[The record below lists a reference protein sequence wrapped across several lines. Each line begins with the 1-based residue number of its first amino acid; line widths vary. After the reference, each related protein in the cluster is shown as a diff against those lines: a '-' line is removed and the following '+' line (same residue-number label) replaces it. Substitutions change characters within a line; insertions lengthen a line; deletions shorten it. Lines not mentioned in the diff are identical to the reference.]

1 MNDWSGCCPAPG
13 EAATSRAPPD
23 GDDTLAELLLRLS
36 VDMDTPSLHQNVN
49 FYNDVSVAKKR
60 EFLQRRFGC
69 KRQTLTCATRELQP
83 ESSGRLPALE
93 LP

>member
-36 VDMDTPSLHQNVN
+36 VDMDTPSLHQNMN
-49 FYNDVSVAKKR
+49 FYNDVSVANVKPCLHLR
-60 EFLQRRFGC
+60 DARTAARVFGSIA
-69 KRQTLTCATRELQP
+69 RT
-83 ESSGRLPALE
+83 
-93 LP
+93 